1 MIIKIVMPVDDTEYL
16 DSRLSQHFGR
26 APYFATVELDED
38 GKVLNIQMVPNRSEH
53 FGGSGHPTRVY
64 SMTEKP
70 GIDFKQGAMSTTGRD
85 LDVAVA
91 GKGFFSVQSPDGK
104 EAYTRA
110 GDLKTDNA
118 GVLQTGAGHIIL
130 GEDGPITIPQA
141 AKVDIGK
148 DGTISIT
155 QAGEAGEGSTI
166 IGRLKLVNPDSTDLK
181 RNESGLFVLKNGQDA
196 EASEDVSVVSG
207 TIETS
212 NVNAASA
219 LVNMIELAR
228 QFEMQ
233 IKMLKTA
240 EENNAQASQMLKL
253 G

>member
-1 MIIKIVMPVDDTEYL
+1 MDRMLYVAMSGAKQNMLAQAINSNNLANISTTGFRADLAAARSMPL
-16 DSRLSQHFGR
+16 
-26 APYFATVELDED
+26 
-38 GKVLNIQMVPNRSEH
+38 

-85 LDVAVA
+85 LDIAIA
-91 GKGFFSVQSPDGK
+91 GEGFLSVQSADGN

-110 GDLKTDNA
+110 GDLRTDNA
-118 GVLQTGAGHIIL
+118 GVLHTGAGHIVL
-130 GEDGPITIPQA
+130 GEGGPIIIPES

-155 QAGEAGEGSTI
+155 QVGEGGGSTVI
-166 IGRLKLVNPDSTDLK
+166 DRLKLVNPDAKELK
-181 RNESGLFVLKNGQDA
+181 RNENGLFVLKSGEAA

-212 NVNAASA
+212 NVNAADA
-219 LVNMIELAR
+219 LVTMIELAR

-233 IKMLKTA
+233 VKMLKTA
-240 EENNAQASQMLKL
+240 EQNNAQAAQMMKL

>member
-1 MIIKIVMPVDDTEYL
+1 MDRMLYVAMNGAKQNMLAQAVNSNNLANISTTGFRADLAAARSMPL
-16 DSRLSQHFGR
+16 
-26 APYFATVELDED
+26 
-38 GKVLNIQMVPNRSEH
+38 
-53 FGGSGHPTRVY
+53 FGGTGHPTRVY

-85 LDVAVA
+85 LDIAVS
-91 GKGFFSVQSPDGK
+91 GKGFLSVQAPDGN

-110 GDLKTDNA
+110 GDLKTDSA
-118 GVLQTGAGHIIL
+118 GVLQTGAGHIVL
-130 GEDGPITIPQA
+130 GESGPITIPEA
-141 AKVDIGK
+141 AKVDIGR
-148 DGTISIT
+148 DGTISIV
-155 QAGEAGEGSTI
+155 QVGDAGGSTVI
-166 IGRLKLVNPDSTDLK
+166 DKLKLVNPEARDLK
-181 RNESGLFVLKNGQDA
+181 RTENGLFVLKNGDNA
-196 EASEDVSVVSG
+196 EVDDEVSVISG

-233 IKMLKTA
+233 VKMLKTA
-240 EENNAQASQMLKL
+240 EENNAQAVQIMKL

>member
-1 MIIKIVMPVDDTEYL
+1 MDRMLYVAMSGAKQNMIAQAINSNNLANISTTGFRADLAAARSMPL
-16 DSRLSQHFGR
+16 
-26 APYFATVELDED
+26 
-38 GKVLNIQMVPNRSEH
+38 
-53 FGGSGHPTRVY
+53 FGGEGQHPTRVY

-85 LDVAVA
+85 LDIAVS
-91 GKGFFSVQSPDGK
+91 GQGFISVQAADGS

-110 GDLKTDNA
+110 GDLTTDNA
-118 GVLQTGAGHIIL
+118 GVLQTGAGHIVL
-130 GEDGPITIPQA
+130 GESGPITIPEA
-141 AKVDIGK
+141 AKIDIGK
-148 DGTISIT
+148 DGTISIA
-155 QAGEAGEGSTI
+155 QIGGGAGGSTVI
-166 IGRLKLVNPDSTDLK
+166 DKIRLVNPDIKDLK
-181 RNESGLFVLKNGQDA
+181 RNEQGLFVLKNG
-196 EASEDVSVVSG
+196 EAAQTDDLVSVVSG

-240 EENNAQASQMLKL
+240 EENNAQAAQILKL

>member
-1 MIIKIVMPVDDTEYL
+1 MDRMLYVAMNGAKQNMLAQAINSNNLANISTTGFRSDLAAARSMPL
-16 DSRLSQHFGR
+16 
-26 APYFATVELDED
+26 
-38 GKVLNIQMVPNRSEH
+38 

-70 GIDFKQGAMSTTGRD
+70 GIDFKQGSMSTTGRD
-85 LDVAVA
+85 LDIAVA
-91 GKGFFSVQSPDGK
+91 GDGFISVQSPDGK

-110 GDLKTDNA
+110 GDFNTDSA
-118 GVLQTGAGHIIL
+118 GLLRTGAGHIVL
-130 GEDGPITIPQA
+130 GEGGPITIPEA
-141 AKVDIGK
+141 TKVDIGK
-148 DGTISIT
+148 DGTISIYEK
-155 QAGEAGEGSTI
+155 GIGSTVI
-166 IGRLKLVNPDSTDLK
+166 DRLKLVNPNVKDLM
-181 RNESGLFVLKNGQDA
+181 RNESGLFVLKNGDDA
-196 EASEDVSVVSG
+196 EADDTVSVVSG

-233 IKMLKTA
+233 VKMLKTA
-240 EENNAQASQMLKL
+240 EENNAQAAQMLKL

>member
-1 MIIKIVMPVDDTEYL
+1 MDRMLYVAMSGAKQNMLAQAINSNNLANISTTGFRADLAAARSMPL
-16 DSRLSQHFGR
+16 
-26 APYFATVELDED
+26 
-38 GKVLNIQMVPNRSEH
+38 
-53 FGGSGHPTRVY
+53 FGGTGHPTRVY

-85 LDVAVA
+85 LDIAIA
-91 GKGFFSVQSPDGK
+91 GKGFISVQAADGS

-118 GVLQTGAGHIIL
+118 GVLQTGAGHIVL
-130 GEDGPITIPQA
+130 GEGGPIIIPEA
-141 AKVDIGK
+141 AKVDVGK

-155 QAGEAGEGSTI
+155 QIGAAGGGSTVI
-166 IGRLKLVNPDSTDLK
+166 DRIKLVNPDTKELI
-181 RNESGLFVLKNGQDA
+181 RNEQGLFILKNGQAAVADD
-196 EASEDVSVVSG
+196 DVSVVSG

-212 NVNAASA
+212 NVNAAAA

-240 EENNAQASQMLKL
+240 EENNAQATQMMKL

>member
-1 MIIKIVMPVDDTEYL
+1 MDRMLYVAMSGAKQNMLAQAINSNNLANISTTGFRADLAAARSMPL
-16 DSRLSQHFGR
+16 
-26 APYFATVELDED
+26 
-38 GKVLNIQMVPNRSEH
+38 

-85 LDVAVA
+85 LDIAVA
-91 GKGFFSVQSPDGK
+91 GKGFIAVQAVDGS

-118 GVLQTGAGHIIL
+118 GVVQTGAGHIVL
-130 GEDGPITIPQA
+130 GESGPITIPDA

-155 QAGEAGEGSTI
+155 QISDAGGGSTVI
-166 IGRLKLVNPDSTDLK
+166 DRIKLVNPDVKDLK
-181 RNESGLFVLKNGQDA
+181 RNEQGLFVLKNGQDA
-196 EASEDVSVVSG
+196 EFDDGVSVVSG

-212 NVNAASA
+212 NVNAAAA

-240 EENNAQASQMLKL
+240 EENNAQATQMMKL

>member
-1 MIIKIVMPVDDTEYL
+1 MDRMLYVAMSGAKQNMLAQAINSNNLANISTTGFRADLAAARSMPL
-16 DSRLSQHFGR
+16 
-26 APYFATVELDED
+26 
-38 GKVLNIQMVPNRSEH
+38 
-53 FGGSGHPTRVY
+53 FGGTGFPTRVY

-85 LDVAVA
+85 LDIAIA
-91 GKGFFSVQSPDGK
+91 GKGFISVQAADGS

-110 GDLKTDNA
+110 GNLKTDNA
-118 GVLQTGAGHIIL
+118 GVLQTGAGHIVL
-130 GEDGPITIPQA
+130 GESGPIIIPES
-141 AKVDIGK
+141 AKVDVGK

-155 QAGEAGEGSTI
+155 QIGDAGGGSTVI
-166 IGRLKLVNPDSTDLK
+166 DRIKLVNPDTKELK
-181 RNESGLFVLKNGQDA
+181 RNEQGLFILKSGQAA
-196 EASEDVSVVSG
+196 EADDDVSVVSG

-212 NVNAASA
+212 NVNAAAA

-240 EENNAQASQMLKL
+240 EENNAQATQMMKL

>member
-1 MIIKIVMPVDDTEYL
+1 MDRMLYVAMSGAKQNMLAQAINSNNLANISTTGFRADLAAARSMPV
-16 DSRLSQHFGR
+16 FG
-26 APYFATVELDED
+26 A
-38 GKVLNIQMVPNRSEH
+38 
-53 FGGSGHPTRVY
+53 GHPTRVY

-85 LDVAVA
+85 LDIAIAGQGFLAVQA
-91 GKGFFSVQSPDGK
+91 KDGT

-110 GDLKTDNA
+110 GDLRTDSA
-118 GVLQTGAGHIIL
+118 GVLQNGAGHIIL
-130 GEDGPITIPQA
+130 GESGPITIPEA
-141 AKVDIGK
+141 AKIDIGK

-155 QAGEAGEGSTI
+155 QIGDGGGGSTVI
-166 IGRLKLVNPDSTDLK
+166 DKLKLVNPDIKDLV
-181 RNESGLFVLKNGQDA
+181 RNEQGLFVLKNGENA
-196 EASEDVSVVSG
+196 ASDNTVSIVSG

-212 NVNAASA
+212 NVNAAAA
-219 LVNMIELAR
+219 LVNMIELSR

-240 EENNAQASQMLKL
+240 EENNAQAAQMMRL

>member
-1 MIIKIVMPVDDTEYL
+1 MDRMLYVAMNGAKQNMLAQAVNSNNLANISTTGFRADLAAARSMPL
-16 DSRLSQHFGR
+16 
-26 APYFATVELDED
+26 
-38 GKVLNIQMVPNRSEH
+38 

-85 LDVAVA
+85 LDIAVA
-91 GKGFFSVQSPDGK
+91 GKGFLSVQAPGGN

-110 GDLKTDNA
+110 GDLKTDSA
-118 GVLQTGAGHIIL
+118 GVLQTGAGHIVL
-130 GEDGPITIPQA
+130 GENGPITIPEA
-141 AKVDIGK
+141 AKVDIGR
-148 DGTISIT
+148 DGTISIV
-155 QAGEAGEGSTI
+155 QIGEAGGSTVI
-166 IGRLKLVNPDSTDLK
+166 DKLKLVNPEARDLK
-181 RNESGLFVLKNGQDA
+181 RTENGLFVLKNGDNA
-196 EASEDVSVVSG
+196 EVDEEVSVISG

-233 IKMLKTA
+233 VKMLKTA
-240 EENNAQASQMLKL
+240 EENNAQAVQIMKL

>member
-1 MIIKIVMPVDDTEYL
+1 MDRMLYIAMSGAKQNMLAQAINSNNLANISTTGFRADLAAARSMPL
-16 DSRLSQHFGR
+16 
-26 APYFATVELDED
+26 
-38 GKVLNIQMVPNRSEH
+38 

-64 SMTEKP
+64 SMTENP

-85 LDVAVA
+85 LDIAIA
-91 GKGFFSVQSPDGK
+91 GKGFISVQAPDGS

-110 GDLKTDNA
+110 GDFTTDNA
-118 GVLQTGAGHIIL
+118 GVLQTGAGYMVL
-130 GEDGPITIPQA
+130 GEGGPITIPEA

-155 QAGEAGEGSTI
+155 QIGAAGGGSTVI
-166 IGRLKLVNPDSTDLK
+166 DRIKLVNPDVKELM
-181 RNESGLFVLKNGQDA
+181 RNENGLFVLKNGGAADA
-196 EASEDVSVVSG
+196 DDEVSVISG

-240 EENNAQASQMLKL
+240 EENNAQAAQMLKL

>member
-1 MIIKIVMPVDDTEYL
+1 MDRMLYVAMNGAKQSMLAQAVNSNNLANISTTGFRADLAAARSMPL
-16 DSRLSQHFGR
+16 
-26 APYFATVELDED
+26 
-38 GKVLNIQMVPNRSEH
+38 
-53 FGGSGHPTRVY
+53 FGGTGHPTRVY

-85 LDVAVA
+85 LDIAVS
-91 GKGFFSVQSPDGK
+91 GKGFLSVQAPDGN

-110 GDLKTDNA
+110 GDLKTDSA
-118 GVLQTGAGHIIL
+118 GVLQTGAGHIVL
-130 GEDGPITIPQA
+130 GESGPITIPEA

-148 DGTISIT
+148 DGTISIV
-155 QAGEAGEGSTI
+155 QVGDAGGSTVI
-166 IGRLKLVNPDSTDLK
+166 DKLKLVNPEARDLK
-181 RNESGLFVLKNGQDA
+181 RTENGLFVLKNGDNA
-196 EASEDVSVVSG
+196 EVDDEVSVISG

-233 IKMLKTA
+233 VKMLKTA
-240 EENNAQASQMLKL
+240 EENNAQAVQIMKL

>member
-1 MIIKIVMPVDDTEYL
+1 MDRMLYVAMSGAKQNMLAQAINSNNLANISTTGFRADLAAARSMPL
-16 DSRLSQHFGR
+16 Q
-26 APYFATVELDED
+26 
-38 GKVLNIQMVPNRSEH
+38 
-53 FGGSGHPTRVY
+53 GGSAYPTRVY

-85 LDVAVA
+85 LDIAVS
-91 GKGFFSVQSPDGK
+91 GKGFITVQGPSGN

-110 GDLKTDNA
+110 GDLKMDNA
-118 GVLQTGAGHIIL
+118 GVLHTGAGHIVL
-130 GEDGPITIPQA
+130 GENGPITIPDA

-155 QAGEAGEGSTI
+155 QIGEAGGGSTVI
-166 IGRLKLVNPDSTDLK
+166 DRLKLVNPNVRELK
-181 RNESGLFVLKNGQDA
+181 RNESGLFVLKSGENA
-196 EASEDVSVVSG
+196 ESDDGVSVVSG
-207 TIETS
+207 TVETS

-240 EENNAQASQMLKL
+240 EENNAQATQMMKL